1 VATFVIVPCHFLG
14 AAAWGRVGD
23 LLQAAGHHVF
33 APDPRGWGERRALL
47 TPDTGLTAHV
57 DELTQ
62 LLVAEDLRDVT
73 LIGHSYGG
81 MVVAGVAD
89 RVPDRLA
96 QVVFIDAP
104 VPRHGDTL
112 FDHLPEWV
120 AEWYREHAGMV
131 GDGWRVPP
139 PDLAVHGLVAA
150 DIAWLAPML
159 GAVPLR
165 TCEEPL
171 EAPGDGVWTLPRSF
185 VWCREYAMFEA
196 TAARIRADPGWT
208 YRELAAGHLP
218 MVTHPAPTAELIME
232 VERVRGG
239 RA

>member
-1 VATFVIVPCHFLG
+1 MATFVIVPCHFLG
-14 AAAWGRVGD
+14 AAAWERVGD
-23 LLQAAGHHVF
+23 VLQAAGHRVL

-47 TPDTGLTAHV
+47 TSDTGLTTHV

-62 LLVAEDLRDVT
+62 ILVAEDLRGVT

-96 QVVFIDAP
+96 EVVFLDAP

-120 AEWYREHAGMV
+120 PDWYREHARTV
-131 GDGWRVPP
+131 GNGWRVPP
-139 PDLAVHGLVAA
+139 PDLEVHGLPAA
-150 DIAWLAPML
+150 DLAWLAPML
-159 GAVPLR
+159 GPVSLR

-171 EAPGDGVWTLPRSF
+171 EAPGDGAWALPRSF
-185 VWCREYAMFEA
+185 VWCRGYAMFET
-196 TAARIRADPGWT
+196 TAARIRADPGWN
-208 YRELAAGHLP
+208 YRELASGHLP
-218 MVTHPAPTAELIME
+218 MVTHPAQTAELLME
-232 VERVRGG
+232 VDRLGG
-239 RA
+239 DRP